1 MPLERKLKDMLEDNV
16 DEKYYLKKTDNIVFT
31 EKRVHWDNSGK
42 GYGSQQDRAVYEDGL
57 APTLS
62 SCNQH
67 GDKAQVCIMASR
79 GRGEKGSI
87 KQHLEPR
94 KDGLTNTL
102 TSVQKDNYVAVGG
115 GYSCENR

>member
-1 MPLERKLKDMLEDNV
+1 MLDKEV

-79 GRGEKGSI
+79 GRYDETGKVE
-87 KQHLEPR
+87 QHLEPR

-115 GYSCENR
+115 V